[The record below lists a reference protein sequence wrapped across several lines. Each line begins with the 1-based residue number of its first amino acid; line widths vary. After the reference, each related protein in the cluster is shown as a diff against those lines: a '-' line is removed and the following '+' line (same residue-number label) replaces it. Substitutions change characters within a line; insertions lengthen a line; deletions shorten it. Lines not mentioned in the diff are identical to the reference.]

1 MKTAKNTTT
10 NRSATIKW
18 ESQFKDKEGTTK
30 HPPKAE
36 ILDVRVFPEG
46 IVPGYVNYGRGETV
60 SIAEFETT
68 KVFISV
74 SMPCLKEELP
84 YAMKFVTSVVENELA
99 KALEDI
105 EKMYL
110 NND

>member
-1 MKTAKNTTT
+1 MKTANTTT

-18 ESQFKDKEGTTK
+18 ESQFKGQEGK
-30 HPPKAE
+30 HKPSKAE

-46 IVPGYVNYGRGETV
+46 IAPGYVNYGRGETV

-99 KALEDI
+99 KALEEI
-105 EKMYL
+105 EKTYL
-110 NND
+110 NNG